1 MLQWLRANGCE
12 WDAGT
17 CTAAAGGGQLVV
29 LQWLRANDCAWNR
42 VICLTV
48 APVGCATRVWIQDGA
63 ASLMKTGAVIYTAR
77 HSVSPLSCVARNSN
91 IWTEF

>member
-48 APVGCATRVWIQDGA
+48 APVGCATRVWIQVQLA
-63 ASLMKTGAVIYTAR
+63 
-77 HSVSPLSCVARNSN
+77 
-91 IWTEF
+91 